1 MNKLLIGKCAIVT
14 GGAQGIGRGIVA
26 TLIEH
31 GATVAIVDI
40 QKEEMEKTA
49 TQLNALWFV
58 SDISSPKKCRV
69 VINSVVERLGG
80 LDILVNN
87 AAPSRNREMIGKLSA
102 STDWSAHSELVIGSI
117 SYLVEAAEK
126 FLPPGSSIINISSC
140 NSSAIALEQCSWAY
154 HVSKSGLDQLTR
166 WLACRLGP
174 QGIRVNAVAPALVD
188 REKGPKLSDNSENKK
203 IIEEIVPL
211 GRAGRARDVG
221 EAVVFLASPMASY
234 ITGQILTVD
243 GGLGAREPFGVALK
257 TAKRHQL
264 TEKR

>member
-1 MNKLLIGKCAIVT
+1 MGS
-14 GGAQGIGRGIVA
+14 
-26 TLIEH
+26 
-31 GATVAIVDI
+31 
-40 QKEEMEKTA
+40 EMCIRD
-49 TQLNALWFV
+49 
-58 SDISSPKKCRV
+58 S
-69 VINSVVERLGG
+69 NSVVERLGG

-117 SYLVEAAEK
+117 SYLVEAAEN

-188 REKGPKLSDNSENKK
+188 RGKGPRLSDNSENKK